1 MSETDDLLRKAIIW
15 LADDPDPAT
24 KAELGTVLDAAVA
37 KQPGAIA
44 DLEDRFSGLLQFGTA
59 GLRGRIG
66 AGPNRMNRA
75 VVIRAASGLSS
86 YVTAQLGH
94 AGTIV
99 VGYDA
104 RHGSHDFAI
113 DTVAVAVAAGHR
125 ALLLPSALPT
135 PVLAYAVRALGAD
148 AGVMVTASHNPA
160 WDNGY
165 KVYLGASITPEA
177 AGAQIVPPHDA
188 GIAALIAAVPSVVSV
203 PRAGSG
209 WEVLDPSIVDEYA
222 AKVAALVPAVEG
234 ASGHSSSTAAVA
246 EADDQLSTAAVG
258 EVATRRAA
266 LRVVL
271 TPIHGVGDATVRNA
285 LSRAGFTDLT
295 SVPEQAAPDPDFPT
309 VAFPNPEEPGAI
321 DLALKLAMTIEAD
334 LVIANDPDTDRCAV
348 ATLIDGGWQMLH
360 GDVVGSLL
368 GERIAQR
375 LCASASPA
383 ATAPAALTSAI
394 PTLANSIVSSQL
406 LAAISARHGLG
417 HASTLTGFKWI
428 ARAPGLVYGY
438 EEALGYCV
446 APDLVL
452 DKDGISTAVMIAE
465 MVSELKAS
473 GRTLSDAIDNLAS
486 EYGVYLSSQVSARF
500 DDVAQIPALMSRLLS
515 SPPATLAGSRVI
527 ATDDMM
533 DGFAGL
539 LPTNGLHLAAESGA
553 RVIIRPSGTEP
564 KVKAYLE
571 VIEPLVVGDGAGNGA
586 EDGAGNGAAGDAGD
600 VAGGDGAG
608 DDVRGARARAA
619 AAMAAL
625 RTDVEGLLGV

>member
-1 MSETDDLLRKAIIW
+1 MCASEAILRDAKTWI
-15 LADDPDPAT
+15 ADDPDPVT
-24 KAELGTVLDAAVA
+24 KAELEAALTAVVA
-37 KQPGAIA
+37 GIPGAEE
-44 DLEDRFSGLLQFGTA
+44 DLADRFSGLLQFGTA

-86 YVTAQLGH
+86 YMSAQLGH

-104 RHGSHDFAI
+104 RHRSYDFAV

-177 AGAQIVPPHDA
+177 SGAQIVPPHDA
-188 GIAALIAAVPSVVSV
+188 GIATLIAAVPSVASV
-203 PRAGSG
+203 KRAESG
-209 WEVLDPSIVDEYA
+209 WDVLPVNIVDDYA
-222 AKVAALVPAVEG
+222 ATVAALIPPVESASESSAAPAPV
-234 ASGHSSSTAAVA
+234 AA
-246 EADDQLSTAAVG
+246 
-258 EVATRRAA
+258 RRAG

-285 LSRAGFTDLT
+285 LGRAGFTDLT
-295 SVPEQAAPDPDFPT
+295 SVSEQAEPDPDFPT

-321 DLALKLAMTIEAD
+321 DLALKLATTINAD
-334 LVIANDPDTDRCAV
+334 VVIANDPDTDRCAV
-348 ATLIDGGWQMLH
+348 ATIIDGDWRMLH

-368 GERIAQR
+368 GEAAGAR
-375 LCASASPA
+375 LAGTPGA
-383 ATAPAALTSAI
+383 
-394 PTLANSIVSSQL
+394 TLANSIVSSQQ
-406 LAAISARHGLG
+406 LAAIAKHHGLD

-428 ARAPGLVYGY
+428 SRAPGLVYGY

-446 APDLVL
+446 APELVL
-452 DKDGISTAVMIAE
+452 DKDGVSTAVMIAE
-465 MVSELKAS
+465 MVSELKAA
-473 GRTLSDAIDNLAS
+473 GRTLADAIDDLARL
-486 EYGVYLSSQVSARF
+486 YGVYVSSQVSARF
-500 DDVAQIPALMSRLLS
+500 EDFAQIPELMKALLA
-515 SPPATLAGSRVI
+515 SPPSALAGSPVV
-527 ATDDMM
+527 ATDDMNA
-533 DGFAGL
+533 GFAGL
-539 LPTNGLHLAAESGA
+539 PPTNGLHLASASGA

-571 VIEPLVVGDGAGNGA
+571 VIEPVAVD
-586 EDGAGNGAAGDAGD
+586 AAGVGD
-600 VAGGDGAG
+600 VAA
-608 DDVRGARARAA
+608 ARAA
-619 AAMAAL
+619 ASLAMAAL
-625 RTDVEGLLGV
+625 RADVEGLLGV

>member
-1 MSETDDLLRKAIIW
+1 MSERDDLFRKAIIW
-15 LADDPDPAT
+15 LTDDPDTIT
-24 KAELGTVLDAAVA
+24 KTELQAVLDAVVA
-37 KQPGAIA
+37 NANGAMA

-86 YVTAQLGH
+86 YMAAKLGH
-94 AGTIV
+94 PGTIV

-104 RHGSHDFAI
+104 RHRSHDFAL

-188 GIAALIAAVPSVVSV
+188 GIAALIAAVPSASSV
-203 PRAGSG
+203 ARAESG
-209 WEVLDPSIVDEYA
+209 WEVLSPGIVDEYA
-222 AKVAALVPAVEG
+222 SKVAALVSPA
-234 ASGHSSSTAAVA
+234 
-246 EADDQLSTAAVG
+246 DG

-295 SVPEQAAPDPDFPT
+295 SVPEQAEPDPDFPT

-321 DLALKLAMTIEAD
+321 DLALKLAITINAD
-334 LVIANDPDTDRCAV
+334 VVIANDPDTDRCAV
-348 ATLIDGGWQMLH
+348 ATVIDGDWRMLH

-368 GERIAQR
+368 GEHMAAR
-375 LCASASPA
+375 LAGTPGA
-383 ATAPAALTSAI
+383 
-394 PTLANSIVSSQL
+394 TLANSIVSSQQ
-406 LAAISARHGLG
+406 LAAIASRHGLG

-465 MVSELKAS
+465 MVSELKAD
-473 GRTLSDAIDNLAS
+473 GRTLSDAIDDLARA
-486 EYGVYLSSQVSARF
+486 YGVYLSSQVSARF
-500 DDVAQIPALMSRLLS
+500 DDVAEIPALMSRLLA
-515 SPPATLAGSRVI
+515 SPPATLAGSPVI
-527 ATDDMM
+527 ATDDMNE
-533 DGFAGL
+533 GFAGL

-571 VIEPLVVGDGAGNGA
+571 VIEPLAGG
-586 EDGAGNGAAGDAGD
+586 GGDARAND
-600 VAGGDGAG
+600 VH
-608 DDVRGARARAA
+608 GARARARA
-619 AAMAAL
+619 IAAMAAL
-625 RTDVEGLLGV
+625 RADVEALLGV